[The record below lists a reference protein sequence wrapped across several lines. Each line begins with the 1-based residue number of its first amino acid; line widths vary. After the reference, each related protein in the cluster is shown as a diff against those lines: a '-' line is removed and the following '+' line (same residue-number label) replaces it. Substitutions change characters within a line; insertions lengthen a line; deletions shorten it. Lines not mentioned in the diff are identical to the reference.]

1 VRNLK
6 AFVFLF
12 IVVFGSLSTAVFAED
27 KIAVIDVNRAMF
39 ASNFAQNK
47 IKTFQESS
55 DIVALNAKLEGSA
68 TDLKAMTE
76 EAQAKS
82 MTWSSEE
89 AADHQKKMAYARADY
104 DLAVKKLQGESQQL
118 EQEIPQELGQQ
129 LQEALAQVI
138 KEEGITL
145 LLRSESVISAS
156 PNNRITAKVVD
167 RLNQLT
173 DAKE

>member
-1 VRNLK
+1 LK

-12 IVVFGSLSTAVFAED
+12 VVSGSLSTAAFAED
-27 KIAVIDVNRAMF
+27 KIAVLDIQRAML

-68 TDLKAMTE
+68 ADLNAMAE

-118 EQEIPQELGQQ
+118 EKEIPQELGQQ
-129 LQEALAQVI
+129 LQEAMNQVV
-138 KEEGITL
+138 KEEGITV
-145 LLRSESVISAS
+145 LLRRESVLIAN
-156 PNNRITAKVVD
+156 PKNQITAKVVD

>member
-1 VRNLK
+1 LK

-12 IVVFGSLSTAVFAED
+12 VVFGSLSTAAFAED
-27 KIAVIDVNRAMF
+27 KIAVLDVQRATI

-47 IKTFQESS
+47 VKAFSERA
-55 DIVALNAKLEGSA
+55 DIVALKAKLEGSA
-68 TDLKAMTE
+68 ADLKAMQE
-76 EAQAKS
+76 NAQTKS

-89 AADHQKKMAYARADY
+89 AADHQKKVAYATADY
-104 DLAVKKLQGESQQL
+104 ELAVKKFQSERQQL
-118 EQEIPQELGQQ
+118 ETQIPQELGPQ
-129 LQEALAQVI
+129 LNEAVTQVV

-145 LLRSESVISAS
+145 LLRSESVLIAS
-156 PNNRITAKVVD
+156 PNNQITAKVVD

>member
-1 VRNLK
+1 LK
-6 AFVFLF
+6 AFVFLC
-12 IVVFGSLSTAVFAED
+12 VVSGSVSTAAFAED
-27 KIAVIDVNRAMF
+27 KIAVLDIQRAML

-68 TDLKAMTE
+68 ADLNAMAE

-118 EQEIPQELGQQ
+118 EKEIPQELGQQ
-129 LQEALAQVI
+129 LQEAMNQVV
-138 KEEGITL
+138 KEEGITV
-145 LLRSESVISAS
+145 LLRRESVLIAN
-156 PNNRITAKVVD
+156 PKNQITAKVVD

>member
-1 VRNLK
+1 MGWRHLGGV
-6 AFVFLF
+6 AEECSVFQ
-12 IVVFGSLSTAVFAED
+12 S
-27 KIAVIDVNRAMF
+27 
-39 ASNFAQNK
+39 
-47 IKTFQESS
+47 
-55 DIVALNAKLEGSA
+55 
-68 TDLKAMTE
+68 
-76 EAQAKS
+76 
-82 MTWSSEE
+82 
-89 AADHQKKMAYARADY
+89 
-104 DLAVKKLQGESQQL
+104 
-118 EQEIPQELGQQ
+118 QQ

>member
-1 VRNLK
+1 
-6 AFVFLF
+6 
-12 IVVFGSLSTAVFAED
+12 
-27 KIAVIDVNRAMF
+27 
-39 ASNFAQNK
+39 
-47 IKTFQESS
+47 
-55 DIVALNAKLEGSA
+55 
-68 TDLKAMTE
+68 
-76 EAQAKS
+76 
-82 MTWSSEE
+82 
-89 AADHQKKMAYARADY
+89 MAYARADY